1 MTPCPHC
8 TFPRSTAPLE
18 EGEVAVCRWC
28 DYEDELS
35 EVFPFLQED
44 EEDAISASLSPDDTL
59 EISACTVTHCPSCN
73 FPLCAAPPPE
83 EGEVTGFC
91 WWCDSKD
98 ELQTEFPYLQME
110 DWLEMEGR
118 DLDGVIVDIPF
129 STPLIPGETDC
140 CICYEKIDAQRNNC
154 VTECGHRFCFK
165 CLATSMMHNTACPC
179 CRSPLV
185 ESEDDEDDEDEGS
198 DADTENE
205 YQEDADEDET
215 GCDPEELTRR
225 LAAQGFTMQDMVS
238 MLLGRYNQNVSD
250 AAIFELNKRFDV
262 IVEEADNEKLETEAM
277 GGEDTRREVVC
288 V

>member
-8 TFPRSTAPLE
+8 NFPRSTAPLE

-28 DYEDELS
+28 DHEDELS

-59 EISACTVTHCPSCN
+59 VIS
-73 FPLCAAPPPE
+73 
-83 EGEVTGFC
+83 
-91 WWCDSKD
+91 
-98 ELQTEFPYLQME
+98 
-110 DWLEMEGR
+110 
-118 DLDGVIVDIPF
+118 
-129 STPLIPGETDC
+129 GETEPEC
-140 CICYEKIDAQRNNC
+140 CICYDKIDAQRNNC

-165 CLATSMMHNTACPC
+165 CLAISMMHNTACPC

-185 ESEDDEDDEDEGS
+185 ESEDDEEEGS
-198 DADTENE
+198 DADTEDE

-262 IVEEADNEKLETEAM
+262 IVDEADNEELETEAM
-277 GGEDTRREVVC
+277 GREDRAVVC